1 MPMKCSIVIATKD
14 KPELLKL
21 TLASIF
27 KQEPSFNTEV
37 IVVNDSICS
46 AAFNVCSHYGKH
58 IHYYSTGSKRYGNP
72 AHARNVGYLAAK
84 GEVIISQCDDV
95 IHVSENVVENLVTQL
110 QDGEFLLAKCENW
123 EYAND
128 EPATY
133 KMDYC
138 SVNKRSVPYFF
149 CGAVKREDIYAIG
162 GNDEEFTEVCYDD
175 NWFADCL
182 IKGRGLKPRHST
194 DILTHHVAHGYP
206 KNSHKNEPVSK
217 KLYHDKVVNAK
228 RTGVWQASSGPWPF
242 NRCHIPKVMNFFW
255 SSDRMSWLRYLT
267 LKSFRVHHP
276 DWEVNLFS
284 CNTKSE
290 KGWRSCD
297 VQDYGEYDKVDYYS
311 LIDKLDINKIDWI
324 PPIDNLAPPHACD
337 LMQWETLGECGGF
350 YSDMDILYLKP
361 FDYEAVKNYDVVS
374 CHSRG
379 FMTIGFFG
387 SSPENLLFRE
397 VYKEALRLYTGSTYQ
412 ETGAV
417 AVYSLADMRTTWNK
431 VLCPGDQA
439 MRNLKKRFFCLKFLE
454 LSDKAFYPFAWNELD
469 TLWASCKQLDADTIG
484 IHWFGGAKKSL
495 EINSNLTPETLHNFK
510 GNIFDEI
517 RKLV

>member
-72 AHARNVGYLAAK
+72 AHARNVGYLVAR

-123 EYAND
+123 EYTNGQ
-128 EPATY
+128 PVTY

-138 SVNKRSVPYFF
+138 SANKRSVPYFF
-149 CGAVKREDIYAIG
+149 CGAVKREDLYAIG

-194 DILTHHVAHGYP
+194 DILTHHIAHGYP
-206 KNSHKNEPVSK
+206 KNSHKNEPISK

-242 NRCHIPKVMNFFW
+242 NNCYIPKVMNFFW
-255 SSDRMSWLRYLT
+255 SADKMSWLRYLT

-276 DWEVNLFS
+276 DWEVNLYS
-284 CNTKSE
+284 CVTDDKTSWVSG
-290 KGWRSCD
+290 KLQSH
-297 VQDYGEYDKVDYYS
+297 GEHCENDYS
-311 LIDKLDINKIDWI
+311 LLVNDLDVNKIDWV
-324 PPIDNLAPPHACD
+324 PPIDNLSPPHACD
-337 LMQWETLGECGGF
+337 LMQWEVLSECGGF
-350 YSDMDILYLKP
+350 YSDMDILYLKAI
-361 FDYEAVKNYDVVS
+361 DYENTKNYDVLYCMS
-374 CHSRG
+374 KG
-379 FMTIGFFG
+379 YMTIGFFG
-387 SSPENLLFRE
+387 SSPDNRLFKA
-397 VYKEALRLYTGSTYQ
+397 VYEEAKRLYTGTTHQ
-412 ETGAV
+412 ETGAI
-417 AVYSLADMRTTWNK
+417 AIYSLANLHATWNK
-431 VLCPGDQA
+431 IHHPG
-439 MRNLKKRFFCLKFLE
+439 NLAITSLKEKYPYLKFLQ
-454 LSDKAFYPFAWNELD
+454 LQDNTIYPFAWNELD
-469 TLWASCKQLDADTIG
+469 SLWTSINPLNVDTVG

-495 EINSNLTPETLHNFK
+495 EINSSLTPETLPQFK
-510 GNIFDEI
+510 GSIFNEI